1 MCPGGVAFLGEGR
14 GGGALACARARVASA
29 RVRGRE
35 ARARAR
41 AMPRAVLARAAG
53 RVAREASAGLGA
65 PLPGPPLAPPR
76 VIVKPVQG
84 WRVPVLSDAV
94 VSPRARARA
103 RPSPRGAREGVV
115 QVEHRPV
122 RGGHRARAARTR
134 ASRAS
139 SAARARVRVSSLAR
153 RSREWDSRTRAG
165 PTGPG
170 SGSRSRS
177 RAPSSRPP
185 RAAAPSAEFPSRASR
200 PRPVARVRRSAAR
213 AEAGG
218 GRGRAE
224 PSTWDEKCT
233 RKRRARFAPFQEGTA
248 GRFASHRSSPPPSQE
263 SSRAPSRRMRETIF
277 VRLSTV
283 AAALSG
289 APVFLSTALEGPGL
303 NSRETR

>member
-14 GGGALACARARVASA
+14 GWGARAALELGSRRRGFADA
-29 RVRGRE
+29 R
-35 ARARAR
+35 
-41 AMPRAVLARAAG
+41 LARALVRCRARFARAPRG
-53 RVAREASAGLGA
+53 ASRVRPRRASAPPSPDPRSL
-65 PLPGPPLAPPR
+65 PLAYCETGAGLAR
-76 VIVKPVQG
+76 TRALGRRRI
-84 WRVPVLSDAV
+84 AC
-94 VSPRARARA
+94 ARARA

-115 QVEHRPV
+115 RVEHRPV

-170 SGSRSRS
+170 SGSRARS

-303 NSRETR
+303 NSRESR

>member
-41 AMPRAVLARAAG
+41 AMPRAARARAAG

-139 SAARARVRVSSLAR
+139 SAARARCPGFLLAR
-153 RSREWDSRTRAG
+153 RSCEWDSRTRAG

-170 SGSRSRS
+170 SGSRARS

-233 RKRRARFAPFQEGTA
+233 RKRRAIRSVP
-248 GRFASHRSSPPPSQE
+248 GRHRRAIRESQ
-263 SSRAPSRRMRETIF
+263 I
-277 VRLSTV
+277 V
-283 AAALSG
+283 AAAQSRIFPG
-289 APVFLSTALEGPGL
+289 AFSPNARNYLRPTQHRRRGPFGCAGFLSTALEGPGL